1 MGVRT
6 ESSTAC
12 GQVGFQ
18 GQGDRTHVVGKQ
30 EINGKYK
37 VKSDGGWE
45 SGVGES
51 GDVEVRWA

>member
-1 MGVRT
+1 
-6 ESSTAC
+6 
-12 GQVGFQ
+12 VGFQ